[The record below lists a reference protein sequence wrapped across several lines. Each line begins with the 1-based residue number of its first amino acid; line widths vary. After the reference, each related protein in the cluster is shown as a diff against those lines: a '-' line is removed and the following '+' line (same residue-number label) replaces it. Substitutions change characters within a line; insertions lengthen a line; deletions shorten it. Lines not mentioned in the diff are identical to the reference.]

1 MKTLI
6 LLAIGLLALAGCSP
20 KPEEATDKTPPAG
33 TVAAPPPAQAAPG
46 APPGAN
52 QPLTDGRMDKSDNG
66 K

>member
-1 MKTLI
+1 MKTLFFLTI
-6 LLAIGLLALAGCSP
+6 ALLALVGCSP

-33 TVAAPPPAQAAPG
+33 AGAAPPPAQAAPG